1 MSVILCPLRT
11 IPVFSTSCFAIFPRR
26 HSSSKRWQARQLKDH
41 FTREAAVQGLKSRAA
56 FKLLQIDDKYR
67 IFRSGQTVVDL
78 GYAPGS
84 WSQVAVSR
92 TQPGGRV
99 LGVDIIPAQ
108 PPKGV
113 STVQGNFLSPAIQSY
128 IRDFLRDPNR
138 GRPYSTTNI
147 DTEVSS
153 DSSAAADGYL
163 DRGRKVLSQSGAES
177 TDATGSGSDKT
188 VDVVLSDMCAPW
200 DQTTGF
206 WKRSLSEPYRRMMN
220 TTGVAFR
227 DHAGSM
233 DLCRAALQF
242 SFNVLK
248 SGGHFVCKFYQG
260 AEDKA
265 LEKQLRALFEKVHRL
280 KPESSRSESKE
291 AYLIGLGRKNDAL
304 QTAVFP
310 DDACDDQASS
320 F

>member
-1 MSVILCPLRT
+1 MSIILCPLRA
-11 IPVFSTSCFAIFPRR
+11 IPVVSTSCFAIFSRR
-26 HSSSKRWQARQLKDH
+26 HSSSKRWQARQLKDR

-92 TQPGGRV
+92 TQPNGRV

-138 GRPYSTTNI
+138 GRPYSPTTNI
-147 DTEVSS
+147 DTEVSC
-153 DSSAAADGYL
+153 DSGPVADGYI
-163 DRGRKVLSQSGAES
+163 DRGRKALSQSSGES
-177 TDATGSGSDKT
+177 TDAVGGGSDKT
-188 VDVVLSDMCAPW
+188 VDVVLSDM
-200 DQTTGF
+200 
-206 WKRSLSEPYRRMMN
+206 MMN

-304 QTAVFP
+304 QTSVFP
-310 DDACDDQASS
+310 HGAGDDQASS